1 MGDLRS
7 PLPQTPHMFNPGGS
21 LRITAVDCGIKYN
34 QVRCL
39 CERGATVTVVPW
51 DHPLDTAGEVAAA
64 RAPPVA
70 LLRGGGWDLEQG
82 ISPSPWLVLG
92 TAESHILLCTVGLG
106 TSSVVLPGGS
116 APCGDGGHRLRVLCC
131 D

>member
-21 LRITAVDCGIKYN
+21 LRITVVDCGIKYN

-82 ISPSPWLVLG
+82 ISPSPRLVLG

-116 APCGDGGHRLRVLCC
+116 APCGNGGHRLRVLC